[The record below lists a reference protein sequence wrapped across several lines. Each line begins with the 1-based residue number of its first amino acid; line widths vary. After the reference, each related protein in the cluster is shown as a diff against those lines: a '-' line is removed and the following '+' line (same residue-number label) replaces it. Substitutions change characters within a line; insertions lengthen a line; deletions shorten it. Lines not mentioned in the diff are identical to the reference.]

1 MRYFWGIRTSVV
13 CQKDALMIAV
23 TSVFFVSFV
32 LSDAGTEFLGDIYNS
47 MVGKDW
53 LEEIA
58 NLKGYPPPPCSLE
71 SLT

>member
-1 MRYFWGIRTSVV
+1 
-13 CQKDALMIAV
+13 MIAV